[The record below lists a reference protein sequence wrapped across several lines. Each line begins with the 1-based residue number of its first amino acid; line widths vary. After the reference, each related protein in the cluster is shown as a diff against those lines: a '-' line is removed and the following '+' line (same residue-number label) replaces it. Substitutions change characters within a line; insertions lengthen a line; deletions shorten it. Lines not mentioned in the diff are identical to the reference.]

1 MISQPKNKTFDHFP
15 YDMYS
20 HFQPVYGYFI
30 DNDPT
35 SDTFGE
41 VCFGQIGEKNVFQ
54 EVQSY
59 KEDCDMSYI
68 KEELIRQSSPD
79 DWAVSVD
86 EIQLKEINDGDDVPT
101 ESAVEGGND
110 DFETVVS
117 AGDQETDQETQK
129 NGEIIEK

>member
-1 MISQPKNKTFDHFP
+1 MISQPKNKIFEHFP

-30 DNDPT
+30 DNDPI

-41 VCFGQIGEKNVFQ
+41 VCFGQIGEKNVFE

-86 EIQLKEINDGDDVPT
+86 EIQLKEINGDDVPS
-101 ESAVEGGND
+101 ESAVESGND
-110 DFETVVS
+110 DSEIVVT
-117 AGDQETDQETQK
+117 ARNQETNEEPEKD
-129 NGEIIEK
+129 GEIAEK

>member
-1 MISQPKNKTFDHFP
+1 MISQPKNKTFEHFP

-20 HFQPVYGYFI
+20 YFQPVYGYFI

-35 SDTFGE
+35 SVSFGE
-41 VCFGQIGEKNVFQ
+41 VCFGQIGEKNVFE

-86 EIQLKEINDGDDVPT
+86 EIQLKEINGDDVPT

-110 DFETVVS
+110 DSETSVTT
-117 AGDQETDQETQK
+117 GNQEADEETQE
-129 NGEIIEK
+129 NGETA